1 MQNYKGL
8 KAASKASVQKAT
20 VVDIPAVKAVAEV
33 KYKDGDDIPDGK
45 EIGDVKVE
53 KVNARA
59 EMSHEELQVATKRYD
74 PNTGESLDDSVR
86 AYELSQVKREISSC
100 KSRVTKLEA
109 EQADWEQLETDLK
122 AL

>member
-1 MQNYKGL
+1 MRNYKAL
-8 KAASKASVQKAT
+8 KAAGKASVQKAT
-20 VVDIPAVKAVAEV
+20 VVDIPVVKAVAEV

-45 EIGDVKVE
+45 EIGDVKVK
-53 KVNARA
+53 KVKGRA
-59 EMSHEELQVATKRYD
+59 GMSHEALQVAIKRYD

-86 AYELSQVKREISSC
+86 TYELSEVKREIDSC
-100 KSRVTKLEA
+100 KSRITKLEA